1 MKRKTILPFF
11 TLLILISC
19 NNQNQKKK
27 SDLEVIQPYPHIINM
42 SEGFKNTAQ
51 LKLSD
56 IADSIKYIV
65 LSKEKEVLIGSFRRL
80 QMTDNDIY
88 ISSNSF
94 VMRFDLRG
102 KFLNSFRSLGRGPE
116 EYLPGSVYTTT
127 PKNDKIFILRSM
139 MYNYLL
145 FRPDGKYLGIKEL
158 PHPQNL
164 FDFVS
169 LSDSV
174 FLFTFYFI
182 GTFMNEDIL
191 KSMNCTAGLFDQNAK
206 PINIIEHPLSKTTP
220 SITDLKRIISQAPTF
235 TFFENRI
242 VLTPLG
248 DTIYEIDKNSIS
260 PGFIFNWGQT
270 PHNQTIEEL
279 YYRQT
284 ESSNKVRNYMPVFET
299 KRKVY
304 FRGSKIND
312 YFIFEYDKITGVN
325 RTMTVNEDNI
335 GLINDL
341 DGGENYFPYWTNRK
355 GDIWI
360 TYDDAIKFKENHNE
374 EFLTKSIAIYPDKK
388 QKLHAFVTDLQLDDN
403 PVLKIVYLK
412 KYLDNKEK

>member
-1 MKRKTILPFF
+1 MKRKTILPFLS
-11 TLLILISC
+11 LLILISC
-19 NNQNQKKK
+19 NNQNQKNK
-27 SDLEVIQPYPHIINM
+27 SDLEVIKPYPHIINM

-51 LKLSD
+51 IKLSD

-88 ISSNSF
+88 ITSNSF
-94 VMRFDLRG
+94 VMRFDLAG
-102 KFLNSFRSLGRGPE
+102 KFLNSFGSLGIGPE

-127 PKNDKIFILRSM
+127 PKNDKIFILRNM
-139 MYNYLL
+139 MYNYLS
-145 FRPDGKYLGIKEL
+145 FKPDGEYLGTKEL

-164 FDFVS
+164 FDFVN

-191 KSMNCTAGLFDQNAK
+191 KSMNCTVGLFDQNAK

-220 SITDLKRIISQAPTF
+220 SKTDLKRIVSQAPTF

-260 PGFIFNWGQT
+260 PGFIFYWGQT

-284 ESSNKVRNYMPVFET
+284 ESSNKVLNYMPVFET
-299 KRKVY
+299 KRKAL
-304 FRGSKIND
+304 FRGSKISD

-325 RTMTVNEDNI
+325 RTMIVNENNL

-341 DGGENYFPYWTNRK
+341 DGGANYFPYWTNRK

-374 EFLTKSIAIYPDKK
+374 EFLTKSVAIYPDKK
-388 QKLHAFVTDLQLDDN
+388 QKLCAFVTDLRLDDN

-412 KYLDNKEK
+412 KYPDLK